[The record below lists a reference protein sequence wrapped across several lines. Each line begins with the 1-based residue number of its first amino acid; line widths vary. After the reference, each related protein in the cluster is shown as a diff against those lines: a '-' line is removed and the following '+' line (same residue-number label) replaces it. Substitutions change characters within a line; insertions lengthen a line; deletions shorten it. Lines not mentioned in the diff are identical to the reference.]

1 MAWEWLF
8 KGVLLGLAIAA
19 PLGPIGIYC
28 IQKTLSSGF
37 KSGLFSGLGAATADA
52 VYGSVAGLGLSSFIS
67 YLMGY
72 KALFQGLGG
81 LFICYLGI
89 KFFINTPQ
97 VHLQKQPVPKSTLN
111 SYTVTFLLTLSN
123 PMTIV
128 SFLGIFSVSGIVS
141 SSASGKGI
149 PLLICGIFLGSVL
162 WWLLLV
168 SAVSFFHA
176 KILNAPRLSIFN
188 KLSGLVMLGFG
199 VSALIQL
206 IVGS

>member
-52 VYGSVAGLGLSSFIS
+52 VYGSIAGLGLSSFIS

-97 VHLQKQPVPKSTLN
+97 VHLQKQPVQKSTLN
-111 SYTVTFLLTLSN
+111 SYNVTFLLTLSN

-128 SFLGIFSVSGIVS
+128 SFLGIFGVSGVVS

-149 PLLICGIFLGSVL
+149 LLLIGGVFLGSVL
-162 WWLLLV
+162 WWLFLV
-168 SAVSFFHA
+168 SAVSFFRA
-176 KILNAPRLSIFN
+176 KILNGPRLSIFN

-199 VSALIQL
+199 VSALIQF
-206 IVGS
+206 IKGA

>member
-52 VYGSVAGLGLSSFIS
+52 IYGSIAGLGLSSFIS

-97 VHLQKQPVPKSTLN
+97 VHLQKQPVQKSSLN

-123 PMTIV
+123 PVTIV
-128 SFLGIFSVSGIVS
+128 SFLGIFSVSGVVS
-141 SSASGKGI
+141 SSAGSKAI
-149 PLLICGIFLGSVL
+149 PLLVGGVFLGSVL
-162 WWLLLV
+162 WWLFLV
-168 SAVSFFHA
+168 SAVSFLRA
-176 KILNAPRLSIFN
+176 KMLNGPGLSIFN

-199 VSALIQL
+199 VSAFIQL
-206 IVGS
+206 VKG